1 MHLHDA
7 EAGCKLFF
15 IPLELVLLQ
24 VQHLE
29 LCAVQE
35 PAPEGELLRDG
46 GVRAQLLG
54 VPVGARAGV
63 TAQRARLAAPRGE
76 TRGATD

>member
-7 EAGCKLFF
+7 EASCKLFF

-35 PAPEGELLRDG
+35 PAPEASTLVLRQTELFQFGAAREIRDFKQ
-46 GVRAQLLG
+46 AI
-54 VPVGARAGV
+54 A
-63 TAQRARLAAPRGE
+63 
-76 TRGATD
+76 